1 MAHIMQYT
9 VSEMAHHI
17 EKDDSLFY
25 VGATPWHGMGVELP
39 SLATAAEAIQAAN
52 LGWEILQEPVKTADG
67 KTLADQYINLRSDT
81 REPLGVVGKS
91 YSILQNAKAFD
102 FFDAVTQ
109 DPHGPKYET
118 AGSLWNGRK
127 VWMLAKMP
135 DMMEVVPGDD
145 VAPYILLSNTHDGS
159 GSVRIMFTPIRVV
172 CQNTLNAAH
181 SGTGKT
187 FKIRHSGDVL
197 LKVSQAQDALGII
210 RHTLIETLGL
220 YQALAAKTP
229 TAEQVETVLQSLWPD
244 GETKTDRN
252 KLQRERV
259 LSLAESGLG
268 NGNAK
273 VRGTAWALYNGVT
286 ELVDHYNNRGSKRD
300 DANDMRLNSIG
311 LGSGFDF
318 KADALQTI
326 ADVCLK

>member
-1 MAHIMQYT
+1 MAHGIQN
-9 VSEMAHHI
+9 
-17 EKDDSLFY
+17 DDSLFF

-39 SLATAAEAIQAAN
+39 QLATAQEAIQAAN
-52 LGWEILQEPVKTADG
+52 LGWQVDKQPVITAQG
-67 KTLADQYINLRSDT
+67 KTLADKFITVRSDT
-81 REPLGVVGKS
+81 LEPLGVVGS
-91 YSILQNAKAFD
+91 QYTVLQNEHAFD

-135 DMMEVVPGDD
+135 EMMEVVPGDD
-145 VAPYILLSNTHDGS
+145 VAPYILLSNSHDGS
-159 GSVRIMFTPIRVV
+159 SAIRIQFTPIRVV
-172 CQNTLNAAH
+172 CQNTLNMAH
-181 SGTGKT
+181 GGNGKT
-187 FKIRHSGDVL
+187 FKVRHSGDVL

-210 RHTLIETLGL
+210 RHTVAETLDL
-220 YQALAAKTP
+220 YRALVAKVP
-229 TAEQVETVLQSLWPD
+229 TKEQVETVLTALFPD
-244 GETKTDRN
+244 TKTDRA

-259 LSLAESGLG
+259 LSLAESGIG
-268 NGNAK
+268 NGNSK

-286 ELVDHYNNRGSKRD
+286 ELVDHHNNAGSRRG
-300 DANDMRLNSIG
+300 DAKDMRLNSIG

-326 ADVCLK
+326 ADTCLV

>member
-1 MAHIMQYT
+1 
-9 VSEMAHHI
+9 
-17 EKDDSLFY
+17 
-25 VGATPWHGMGVELP
+25 MGTELP
-39 SLATAAEAIQAAN
+39 NLATAAEAIQAAN
-52 LGWEILQEPVKTADG
+52 LGWTVEKEPVITAG
-67 KTLADQYINLRSDT
+67 GMTLADKFITVRSDT
-81 REPLGVVGKS
+81 SEPLGVVGS
-91 YSILQNAKAFD
+91 QYSVLQNAHAFD

-145 VAPYILLSNTHDGS
+145 VAPYILLSNSHDGS
-159 GSVRIMFTPIRVV
+159 SAIRIQFTPIRVV
-172 CQNTLNAAH
+172 CQNTLNMAH
-181 SGTGKT
+181 AGKERG
-187 FKIRHSGDVL
+187 FKVRHSGDVI

-210 RHTLIETLGL
+210 RHTVAETLDL
-220 YQALAAKTP
+220 YKALANTTP
-229 TAEQVETVLQSLWPD
+229 SKDQVDAVLAQLFPD
-244 GETKTDRN
+244 TKTDRA

-259 LSLAESGLG
+259 LSLAEAGLG
-268 NGNAK
+268 NGNVK

-286 ELVDHYNNRGSKRD
+286 ELVDHVNNAGSKRD
-300 DANDMRLNSIG
+300 DAKDMRLNSIG

-326 ADVCLK
+326 ADLCLS